1 MLLYYY
7 YSNSHKGV
15 KMKSNEL
22 FKNLRLKMDFSQ
34 IELSNLLSIKQSTL
48 SNYETGKRKPS
59 LKICYKLIKLARLK
73 NISINIE
80 NLRPE
85 E

>member
-1 MLLYYY
+1 
-7 YSNSHKGV
+7 
-15 KMKSNEL
+15 MKSCDL
-22 FKNLRLKMDFSQ
+22 FKRLRLKMEFSQ

-48 SNYETGKRKPS
+48 SNYETGKRNPS
-59 LKICYKLIKLARLK
+59 LKICYKLIKLAKLK
-73 NISINIE
+73 NIIISIE